1 MHQALSPLNRS
12 NTMNINITLDIPTII
27 SNAVTAERIQPIV
40 DKAIGDAIKDAI
52 NDATGYRS
60 EFREVLKKQI
70 AEAMPHGIRLADVAK
85 FQHILNAALT
95 NAVHGE
101 NAAAIKTAL
110 AKAVSSVMPEVPERI
125 KLSELLEQAREGFHK
140 DAHESFYA
148 FFEPSKYSDGGG
160 WLYLDSDPRPGE
172 SSLYSTSSHDSKD
185 RMKHRA
191 KTRLAISDAGEVYA
205 LKLDGVDV
213 MPTKAPDVLG
223 RFEGLLMSMYVGR
236 TTIEIDIDE
245 SDVEYAAMA
254 KED

>member
-70 AEAMPHGIRLADVAK
+70 AEAMPHGIRLSDVAK

-125 KLSELLEQAREGFHK
+125 KLSELLEQARVRLPFR
-140 DAHESFYA
+140 
-148 FFEPSKYSDGGG
+148 
-160 WLYLDSDPRPGE
+160 RP
-172 SSLYSTSSHDSKD
+172 
-185 RMKHRA
+185 
-191 KTRLAISDAGEVYA
+191 RLALARFPPA
-205 LKLDGVDV
+205 DGRPPH
-213 MPTKAPDVLG
+213 MEG
-223 RFEGLLMSMYVGR
+223 RGDLVQR
-236 TTIEIDIDE
+236 
-245 SDVEYAAMA
+245 
-254 KED
+254 